1 MRSQYRNPDVRY
13 EVFNGHLVRTVTA
26 PDGRSYTHRCKQA
39 VYVDVAHEMQSVGEA
54 GATTKTLVAALG
66 LPYTQ
71 VGVALELLRERGCI
85 KTHLRRSYPA
95 SKFVFEDAMIEY
107 FALGQEQ

>member
-26 PDGRSYTHRCKQA
+26 PDGRSYTHRCPRDAYAA
-39 VYVDVAHEMQSVGEA
+39 VADTMQSVGEA

-71 VGVALELLRERGCI
+71 VSVALEFLRERGCI
-85 KTHLRRSYPA
+85 KTHCRRGYPA
-95 SKFVFEDAMIEY
+95 STFVFEDAMIEY